1 MDRMNEHAVGIDVS
15 KKKLDAC
22 VAIDNKLKTK
32 VFPNTAN
39 GHASLLHWLADR
51 QLGPGAPIVLE
62 ATGPYSESVA
72 TALTDAGWFVSIV
85 NPARVKG
92 FAQSQLTRNK
102 TDMADARLL
111 AQFAMRSELTP
122 WRPPSLAARELRALI
137 DRLQALQDMRQQER
151 NRREALAQGAQSS
164 VKAMVEEHIE
174 WLDRQI
180 ARIEK
185 DINDHIDGNPE
196 LKQDAE
202 LIKSIPGC
210 GTKFAAQFLA
220 YIGDARRFTS
230 AKALAAFIGITPRQR
245 QSGTSVK
252 SRTMIS
258 RAGHATAR
266 KCLYMPGLVAKRY
279 NPVIAAMAKRLEA
292 RGLAP
297 KAIVG
302 ASMRRL
308 IHMIYGVLKSNT
320 LFNAE
325 IPMRGLAIQ
334 DGI

>member
-1 MDRMNEHAVGIDVS
+1 MNECAVGIDVS
-15 KKKLDAC
+15 KAKLDVCA
-22 VAIDNKLKTK
+22 VTGTKFKTK
-32 VFPNTAN
+32 VFPNTAG
-39 GHASLLHWLADR
+39 GHAVLLEWLADR

-72 TALTDAGWFVSIV
+72 TALVDAGWFVSIV

-102 TDMADARLL
+102 TDKADARLL
-111 AQFAMRSELTP
+111 SQFALRSELTP
-122 WRPPSLAARELRALI
+122 WQPPTRAARELRALI
-137 DRLQALQDMRQQER
+137 DRLGALQDMRQQER
-151 NRREALAQGAQSS
+151 NRLEALAQGAQCS
-164 VKAMVEEHIE
+164 VRAMVQEHIE
-174 WLDRQI
+174 WLNQQI
-180 ARIEK
+180 ARIER
-185 DINDHIDGNPE
+185 DINDHIDSNPG

-210 GTKFAAQFLA
+210 GAKFAAQFLA

-230 AKALAAFIGITPRQR
+230 AKALAAFIGVTPRQR

-252 SRTMIS
+252 GRTMIS
-258 RAGHATAR
+258 RAGHTAAR
-266 KCLYMPGLVAKRY
+266 KCLYMPGLVAKRH
-279 NPVIAAMAKRLEA
+279 NPVIAVMAKRLEA

-320 LFNAE
+320 FFNPE
-325 IPMRGLAIQ
+325 IPMRELAIQ